1 MIALT
6 KRFVKKKIYEQKK
19 MSQSRI
25 ICQGK
30 DKLKIWNVD
39 FQGNGKQNKVLHV
52 SLQVSLFD
60 VKIINCSDSGTIF
73 VHFNKKVLHNPL
85 RIPGKGKTKD
95 SIA

>member
-1 MIALT
+1 
-6 KRFVKKKIYEQKK
+6 

-52 SLQVSLFD
+52 SLQVSLSD
-60 VKIINCSDSGTIF
+60 VKVINCSDSGSILI
-73 VHFNKKVLHNPL
+73 HFIKILQLTNNNSLIVKHALMFGPKFW
-85 RIPGKGKTKD
+85 T
-95 SIA
+95 